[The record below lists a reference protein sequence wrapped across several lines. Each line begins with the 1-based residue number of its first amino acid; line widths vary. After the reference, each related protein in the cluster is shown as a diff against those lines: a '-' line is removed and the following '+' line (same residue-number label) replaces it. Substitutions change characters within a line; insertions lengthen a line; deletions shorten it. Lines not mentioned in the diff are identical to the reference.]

1 MTNFFASRYR
11 ITGHDSIEDTFAARE
26 VVLWC
31 RWNRC
36 KCEEWYA
43 RCELSRWRTRV
54 ETDEG
59 DKASRAGEEAK
70 GVDAE
75 AGGDQGNTQ
84 LVVS

>member
-1 MTNFFASRYR
+1 MIPSRIPSQHEKSYY
-11 ITGHDSIEDTFAARE
+11 GVGGKGANARNGMQG
-26 VVLWC
+26 V
-31 RWNRC
+31 N
-36 KCEEWYA
+36 
-43 RCELSRWRTRV
+43 SRDGERGM

-75 AGGDQGNTQ
+75 AGGDQGSTK

>member
-1 MTNFFASRYR
+1 MQGVNSRDGER
-11 ITGHDSIEDTFAARE
+11 GM
-26 VVLWC
+26 
-31 RWNRC
+31 
-36 KCEEWYA
+36 
-43 RCELSRWRTRV
+43 

-75 AGGDQGNTQ
+75 AGGDQGSTK